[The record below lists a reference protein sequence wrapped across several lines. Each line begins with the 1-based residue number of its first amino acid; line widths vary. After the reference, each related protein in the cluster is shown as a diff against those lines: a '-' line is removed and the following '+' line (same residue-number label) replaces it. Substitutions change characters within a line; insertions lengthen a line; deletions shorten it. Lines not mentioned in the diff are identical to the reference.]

1 MTILQKDFNYEVV
14 LGEVY
19 TTSTPGTPATDAYWT
34 STPPVAPSPVTM
46 PVSDAVVTTS
56 AINETQGSVR
66 VATWGEV
73 RSLWPWVRYEPW
85 IQQKIIDIVFSTQ
98 TLGAT
103 IYSKFNYRKLD
114 QPLDGGR
121 LQVYVG
127 YLIVY
132 KVWYNGKMGIGFCIH
147 TGLPIIQIPNPV
159 YAYSTDYDPY
169 A

>member
-1 MTILQKDFNYEVV
+1 MTILQKDFNYEVIY
-14 LGEVY
+14 GETY
-19 TTSTPGTPATDAYWT
+19 TSSTPGSPGQDGYWT
-34 STPPVAPSPVTM
+34 SLPAT
-46 PVSDAVVTTS
+46 PVSTVASLPTEEERIIAAT
-56 AINETQGSVR
+56 NETTGAVR
-66 VATWGEV
+66 WATWGEV
-73 RSLWPWVRYEPW
+73 RSLWPWTDYEPW

-132 KVWYNGKMGIGFCIH
+132 KAWYNGKMGVGFCIH
-147 TGLPIIQIPNPV
+147 TGLPIVQIPNPV
-159 YAYSTDYDPY
+159 YGYTTDYDPY